1 MQVAK
6 CEDHVGFSR
15 LSAVLA
21 QLEGAVIPM
30 AALLTVSTDNNVC
43 LQSGIGYLL
52 SSKQRH
58 RLAFP
63 VTDGVLQWEQG
74 G

>member
-1 MQVAK
+1 M
-6 CEDHVGFSR
+6 GFSR

-21 QLEGAVIPM
+21 QLEGAVIPVS
-30 AALLTVSTDNNVC
+30 ALLAVSSDKRVC

-52 SSKQRH
+52 SSKQSH

-63 VTDGVLQWEQG
+63 VTNGVLHWKQG